1 MYNPIEDVWEDGV
14 PLTSGR
20 SGLASAVIYQPS
32 CSQHYFQE
40 NVMIQQAQ
48 GREVD
53 EKKTQQNHTG
63 SSSINL
69 RYSSN
74 FQSRGSSNNK
84 SNQDDMGECLNLDQ
98 DEMFSKID
106 ENLSND
112 IRLSEHNKKFPNHVH
127 LMRCMKKFLFR
138 KENCRKAN
146 VKKQKL

>member
-1 MYNPIEDVWEDGV
+1 MYNPIEDVWEDGI

-53 EKKTQQNHTG
+53 ERRQQNFTG
-63 SSSINL
+63 SSSIQS

-74 FQSRGSSNNK
+74 FQSRGSSNNN
-84 SNQDDMGECLNLDQ
+84 SNNHDDMGECLNIDQ
-98 DEMFSKID
+98 DEMFSKKD
-106 ENLSND
+106 ENLRND
-112 IRLSEHNKKFPNHVH
+112 DYDRLSNLQNFPNHVN
-127 LMRCMKKFLFR
+127 LLRCMNHFLFR
-138 KENCRKAN
+138 KENVTKRK
-146 VKKQKL
+146 LLL